1 MSVPVFCEILLQSP
15 YITAITTDSSISGLQ
30 LTQTPEGVAYTTSK
44 VTLSSSGFHG
54 GWDYV
59 SGGLGGEM
67 PQLVAQ
73 CWYEL
78 YLYQASNLELRR

>member
-1 MSVPVFCEILLQSP
+1 MQKTNQLAFTLFSALAALGPVMSVPVFCEILLQSP
-15 YITAITTDSSISGLQ
+15 YITAITTDPSISGLQ

-59 SGGLGGEM
+59 SGGLGGE
-67 PQLVAQ
+67 
-73 CWYEL
+73 
-78 YLYQASNLELRR
+78 